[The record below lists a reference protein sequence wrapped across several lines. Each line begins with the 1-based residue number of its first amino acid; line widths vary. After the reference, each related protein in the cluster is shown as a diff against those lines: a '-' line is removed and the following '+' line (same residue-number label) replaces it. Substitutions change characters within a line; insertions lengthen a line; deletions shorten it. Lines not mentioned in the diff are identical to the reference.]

1 MEGLKFHNQE
11 KMKNPINIALL
22 LVVME
27 VNALH
32 LLLLNHTIF
41 VCWVNPYTCRRR
53 KPILAIKKQVACLNR
68 DNRDLE

>member
-32 LLLLNHTIF
+32 LLLLNHTMV

-53 KPILAIKKQVACLNR
+53 KPILAIKNR
-68 DNRDLE
+68 LLVLTETPGI

>member
-27 VNALH
+27 VNAFAFIAAKSH
-32 LLLLNHTIF
+32 
-41 VCWVNPYTCRRR
+41 VG
-53 KPILAIKKQVACLNR
+53 
-68 DNRDLE
+68 

>member
-32 LLLLNHTIF
+32 LLLLNHTLGKSI
-41 VCWVNPYTCRRR
+41 YMS
-53 KPILAIKKQVACLNR
+53 
-68 DNRDLE
+68 

>member
-32 LLLLNHTIF
+32 LLLAKSHHIRMLGKSI
-41 VCWVNPYTCRRR
+41 YMS
-53 KPILAIKKQVACLNR
+53 
-68 DNRDLE
+68 

>member
-41 VCWVNPYTCRRR
+41 ICWVYPYTCPRR
-53 KPILAIKKQVACLNR
+53 KPILAIKNR
-68 DNRDLE
+68 LLVLTETTGI